1 MDRTY
6 HPAVAGPT
14 TPVVATNSWRHRVD
28 PEGRAWRNAVRG
40 VACSVPLFAVYA
52 TVGFTTWA
60 PWAFIGTLN
69 TLFPDIG
76 GPKGPRVRTAAQLLV
91 GSAIAV
97 FLGAVAA
104 DSAPVLVVSMFVVA
118 FAAAFVGVC
127 SPYLAAAGT
136 SILLVFLL
144 SAGTPTDASEAGW
157 RAVNVIIGCALAAAA
172 IIWLAPAPPRRR
184 TEPALA
190 QACRAIADLIEP
202 SPGPTHGDDAS
213 STATLAG
220 DGDEPRDELEQ
231 AATTAVGAMVAAVTA
246 QRWPPLSRHPVDR
259 ARLAFAHDLQSLY
272 TRGVAIHRADRAGS
286 ARDQGRV
293 ERQTTATALR
303 ALAAWLVDDGPGPDG
318 TAVRTAREHTEAVE
332 LATRA
337 IAEERVGDPDAFDR
351 FRMARS
357 VAAAC
362 RLTAIITD
370 GVDAAAFHL
379 ERPRLVGPDGLVDV
393 TGGLPSYPQRLRLNL
408 SPRSMTF
415 RHAIRLATACA
426 VTVGTYRALGLPH
439 GYWAVLTVVVTLRT
453 NRGASTRRS
462 ADRLLGTV
470 AGLTVAA
477 VTIAVA
483 EASGA
488 RVAIIE
494 TMTVITLAATL
505 WTGAARVRWAWAV
518 MAVTACVLTLFQLE
532 QPGDW
537 SLERE
542 RLVATI
548 LGLGAA
554 LGVAFVL
561 WPSTSVDALR
571 RAVTSAGEAIADH
584 LDAVRGA
591 VTGREADA
599 SLEDRRR
606 RAHRR
611 MAQARSTLGASVR
624 DEMVQPESA
633 LVPLVLELEQAAELV
648 RRADASS
655 TGTFRTPPGPATA
668 AAFDGSAGALAD
680 DLRRAV
686 GPGSDTGPTAT
697 DDVVLTRWRA
707 LSSADPVPPALLDAM
722 ADLTALSHRVADVA
736 ELSARDAAARVGS
749 TEGVNGA

>member
-1 MDRTY
+1 MVRTY
-6 HPAVAGPT
+6 HPAVVGPT
-14 TPVVATNSWRHRVD
+14 TPVAATNSWWHRVD
-28 PEGRAWRNAVRG
+28 PEGRAWRNALRG
-40 VACSVPLFAVYA
+40 AVCSVPMFAAYA
-52 TVGFTTWA
+52 ALGFTTWA

-91 GSAIAV
+91 GSALAV

-118 FAAAFVGVC
+118 FGAAFVGVC

-144 SAGTPTDASEAGW
+144 SAGTPADVSEAGW
-157 RAVNVIIGCALAAAA
+157 RAVNVIIGCALAALA

-190 QACRAIADLIEP
+190 RACRAVADLIEP
-202 SPGPTHGDDAS
+202 PAPAGPHPADQPGGRAGGDDRR
-213 STATLAG
+213 
-220 DGDEPRDELEQ
+220 DGIEE
-231 AATTAVGAMVAAVTA
+231 AATIAVGAMVAAVTA

-272 TRGVAIHRADRAGS
+272 TRGVAIHRADRSGS
-286 ARDQGRV
+286 AHDQGRV

-318 TAVRTAREHTEAVE
+318 SAVRTAREHTEAVE
-332 LATRA
+332 LATRT
-337 IAEERVGDPDAFDR
+337 IAEESVGDPDAFDR

-379 ERPRLVGPDGLVDV
+379 DRSRLVGPDGLVDV

-554 LGVAFVL
+554 LAVAFAL

-571 RAVTSAGEAIADH
+571 RAVIRAGEAIADH

-591 VTGREADA
+591 VVGREADA
-599 SLEDRRR
+599 PLEERRR

-648 RRADASS
+648 RRADAST

-668 AAFDGSAGALAD
+668 AAFDSSAGALAD

-697 DDVVLTRWRA
+697 DDVVLTRWRS

-722 ADLTALSHRVADVA
+722 ADLTALSHRVSDVA
-736 ELSARDAAARVGS
+736 GLSARDAATAGS